1 MNKRWIGV
9 IASVALAVAGAF
21 LLVRYVQGADE
32 RALEGEETVEVLV
45 VTDAVPRGTAA
56 EDLEA
61 HVELTL
67 VQVKLQTPG
76 SVADLATLQ
85 GSYAAVD
92 LVPGEQ
98 LLTSRFVSAEDLVAL
113 DQYPLPEGLL
123 EITLSLSPERALGGA
138 LVPGDEVAV
147 IASFAP
153 FDLAAEE
160 TVSVQTEVPTDD
172 AEGAETE
179 TSSSTETISST
190 ETRTVDSRT
199 VSSTH
204 LIIHMAVV
212 TNIQVERLP
221 TTTDAETAEESGV
234 DLAPT
239 GNLLVS
245 LAMAPEDVER
255 TVFTAEFGTVWLALE
270 TETAAGDP
278 TQIQTRGT
286 VYLIETNGLSQASV
300 K

>member
-9 IASVALAVAGAF
+9 IASVALAALGAL

-45 VTDAVPRGTAA
+45 VTDPVPRGTAA
-56 EDLEA
+56 EDLEGS
-61 HVELTL
+61 VESTL
-67 VQVKLQTPG
+67 VPVKLQTPG
-76 SVADLATLQ
+76 SIGDLAVLQ

-98 LLTSRFVSAEDLVAL
+98 LLASRFVTADNLAAL
-113 DQYPLPEGLL
+113 DEYPLPDGLL
-123 EITLSLSPERALGGA
+123 EVTLSLSPERALGGA
-138 LVPGDEVAV
+138 LRPGDEVAV

-153 FDLAAEE
+153 FDLTAEE
-160 TVSVQTEVPTDD
+160 TVTVQRVPADDVEGTDP
-172 AEGAETE
+172 
-179 TSSSTETISST
+179 ETISST
-190 ETRTVDSRT
+190 ETKTVDGRT
-199 VSSTH
+199 PSSTQ
-204 LIIHMAVV
+204 LIIHTAIV
-212 TNIQVERLP
+212 TNVQVERLP
-221 TTTDAETAEESGV
+221 TATDEESAAQSGV

-270 TETAAGDP
+270 TETVANDP
-278 TQIQTRGT
+278 TRIQTRGT
-286 VYLIETNGLSQASV
+286 VYVNATNGLDQASV

>member
-9 IASVALAVAGAF
+9 IASVALTVVGAF
-21 LLVRYVQGADE
+21 VLVRYVQGADE

-45 VTDAVPRGTAA
+45 VTDPVPRGTPA
-56 EDLEA
+56 EDLEG
-61 HVELTL
+61 HVESTL
-67 VQVKLQTPG
+67 VQAKLQTPG
-76 SVADLATLQ
+76 SVGDLATLQ
-85 GSYAAVD
+85 GSYTAVD

-98 LLTSRFVSAEDLVAL
+98 LLASRFVTADDLAAL
-113 DQYPLPEGLL
+113 DQYPLPDGLL

-138 LVPGDEVAV
+138 LRPGDEVAV

-160 TVSVQTEVPTDD
+160 TVSVQTEVPTD
-172 AEGAETE
+172 GADGTE
-179 TSSSTETISST
+179 TETISLT

-204 LIIHMAVV
+204 LIIHMAIV

-221 TTTDAETAEESGV
+221 TATDAETAEQSGV

-270 TETAAGDP
+270 TETAAGNP

-286 VYLIETNGLSQASV
+286 VYLTETNGVNQASV

>member
-1 MNKRWIGV
+1 MNKRWMGV
-9 IASVALAVAGAF
+9 IASVALALVGAF
-21 LLVRYVQGADE
+21 LLVNYVQGADE
-32 RALEGEETVEVLV
+32 RALEGEETIEVLV
-45 VTDAVPRGTAA
+45 VNEPIARGTAV
-56 EDLEA
+56 EELESK
-61 HVELTL
+61 VEIVL
-67 VQVKLQTPG
+67 VPAKLQTPG
-76 SVADLATLQ
+76 SVGDLATLQ
-85 GSYAAVD
+85 GSYTAVD

-98 LLTSRFVSAEDLVAL
+98 LLASRFVTADDLAAL
-113 DQYPLPEGLL
+113 DQYPLPDGLL

-138 LVPGDEVAV
+138 LRPGDEVAV

-160 TVSVQTEVPTDD
+160 TVSVQTEVPTD
-172 AEGAETE
+172 GADGTE
-179 TSSSTETISST
+179 TETISLT

-204 LIIHMAVV
+204 LIIHMAIV

-221 TTTDAETAEESGV
+221 TTTDAETAEQSGV

-270 TETAAGDP
+270 TETAAGNP

-286 VYLIETNGLSQASV
+286 VYLTETNGVNQASV